1 MSKVFKGVK
10 NIIKPI
16 AKIALPIAASF
27 VPGIGPLGMAAAGAL
42 GGALGGGGLKGALL
56 GGALSGLGAGV
67 FGSAPA
73 QGSSI
78 FSQANNSVYN
88 ALSPLRSIGNSI
100 TGGIKDLVSPLGL
113 FGGGT
118 SSATPAAISSGGSLI
133 KSLPGQAAINAGK
146 AAAGVA
152 NSFSGLSPSVV
163 ANTAADSGIF
173 GTGLGLKDIATGLT
187 LLQAVNPQQPEG
199 TLSQKEIMDRMDAD
213 RAKQDASNAK
223 FIESLNS
230 PAPLNR
236 TQTRP
241 NIDYYSYGSR
251 PEELFFD
258 NPGGDKIHF
267 KKGGKVN
274 STNSSPLAGIGGQ
287 DDSVHAKLSA
297 GEYVIP
303 ADVVSGLGDGN
314 TEAGAAKLDQLLKN
328 LRKQRSSSYKK
339 GKLPPK
345 AKSPLEYMGALA

>member
-258 NPGGDKIHF
+258 NPGGDKINF

-274 STNSSPLAGIGGQ
+274 ISPLAGIGGQ